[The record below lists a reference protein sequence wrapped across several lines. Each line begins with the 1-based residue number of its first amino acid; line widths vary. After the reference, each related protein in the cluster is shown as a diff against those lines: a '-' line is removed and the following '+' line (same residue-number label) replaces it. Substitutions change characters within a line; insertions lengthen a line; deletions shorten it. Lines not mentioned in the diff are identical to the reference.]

1 MKKILI
7 SIYIVSLLLSLASCK
22 QTVSNELASYTS
34 TVTGMGGE
42 ITVEVTFNKDTIQD
56 IQILSDNETAG
67 VGDKALE
74 LMRNKVLTT
83 QSISVDSVSGATIS
97 STALLSAIKDTIKQA
112 NLEDTFQNKSDS
124 ESTTST
130 YSIENYDYDVVVVGS
145 GIAGLCAGLKAQES
159 GANVAI
165 IEKLGIV
172 GGTSI
177 YSSGIFLVAEDN
189 DDYETVVDTWLS
201 RNKIQERNQVDETL
215 VSNMLSVGPD
225 LMDMIKNA
233 NVTYEMKND
242 VYFYPDPS
250 EKAIQNAIQIH
261 LASHETKQKGGELLI
276 SRLQEAFTNLGG
288 TIYLDTPATSLIEE
302 NGEIK
307 GVVSKTDTIEK
318 VFNAKS
324 VILATGDYAQNEDMT
339 KEICNIASNNYT
351 ATAIGNTGDGIT
363 MALEVGA
370 VLDDFQESMS
380 GIFAPDPYD
389 MPVVGQPY
397 NSYPYESILVDS
409 KGERKV
415 SETAGTHD
423 QMIYF
428 VEDGIA
434 DYAWVIMDQEIANNF
449 INLEEY
455 LNKCANGDKV
465 IQAYKEDSIEKLA
478 NDINID
484 PDVLQNTINEYNKMC
499 INGEDSDFN
508 KDAQYLS
515 AIDDGTYYAVK
526 EYNCTRG
533 NYGGILTN
541 QNGEVLREDGST
553 INGLYAA
560 GIISSGAYFG
570 DYYPGCEAL
579 SLGAHMGYIVG
590 LNATKYSKSLLKN

>member
-1 MKKILI
+1 MKKLLSITSIL
-7 SIYIVSLLLSLASCK
+7 SLLLSLTSCK
-22 QTVSNELASYTS
+22 TYTDEPISYTS
-34 TVTGMGGE
+34 TVTGMGGD
-42 ITVEVTFNKDTIQD
+42 ITIEVTFNGSNIQD
-56 IQILSDNETAG
+56 INILSDNETAG

-74 LMRNKVLTT
+74 LMREKVLSA
-83 QSISVDSVSGATIS
+83 QSTSVDNVSGATVS
-97 STALLSAIKDTIKQA
+97 SSAFLSAIKDTIKQA
-112 NLEDTFQNKSDS
+112 NLENAFSNKTNTETTDS
-124 ESTTST
+124 T
-130 YSIENYDYDVVVVGS
+130 ENYDYDVVVVGS

-177 YSSGIFLVAEDN
+177 YSSGIFLVAEN
-189 DDYETVVDTWLS
+189 SDDEETVINTWLS
-201 RNKIQERNQVDETL
+201 RNKIQERNQVNEEL
-215 VSNMLSVGPD
+215 VSSMLSVGPD
-225 LMDMIKNA
+225 LMNMIKDA
-233 NVTYEMKND
+233 SVTYEMKNE

-250 EKAIQNAIQIH
+250 EKAIQNASHIQ
-261 LASHETKQKGGELLI
+261 LASTETKQKGGEQLI
-276 SRLQEAFTNLGG
+276 RRLEEAFTQYGG

-302 NGEIK
+302 NGEIT
-307 GVVSKTDTIEK
+307 GVISKTDSSEK
-318 VFNAKS
+318 IFNAKA
-324 VILATGDYAQNEDMT
+324 VILATGDYAQNEEMT
-339 KEICNIASNNYT
+339 AEICSIASNNYT
-351 ATAIGNTGDGIT
+351 ATAISNTGDGIT

-397 NSYPYESILVDS
+397 NSYPYESLLVNS
-409 KGERKV
+409 NGERKV

-428 VEDGIA
+428 VEEDTA
-434 DYAWVIMDQEIANNF
+434 DFAWVIMDQEIANKF
-449 INLEEY
+449 IHLDEY
-455 LNKCANGDKV
+455 LNKCASGSTV
-465 IQAYKEDSIEKLA
+465 IQAYSEDSIEKLA
-478 NDINID
+478 EDIHVD
-484 PDVLQNTINEYNKMC
+484 PEVLQNTIDEYNQLCK
-499 INGEDSDFN
+499 NEEDSQFH

-515 AIDDGTYYAVK
+515 ALDDGTYYAVK

-541 QNGEVLREDGST
+541 QNGEVLREDNS
-553 INGLYAA
+553 IIKGLYAA

-590 LNATKYSKSLLKN
+590 FNAANYSK

>member
-1 MKKILI
+1 MKKLLS
-7 SIYIVSLLLSLASCK
+7 SIYIILSVISLASCK
-22 QTVSNELASYTS
+22 QATNELATYAS

-42 ITVEVTFNKDTIQD
+42 ITIEVTFNQDTIQD
-56 IQILSDNETAG
+56 INILSDNETAG

-74 LMRNKVLTT
+74 LMCNKVLTT
-83 QSISVDSVSGATIS
+83 QSISVDTVSGATIS
-97 STALLSAIKDTIKQA
+97 STAFLSAVKETIKQA
-112 NLEDTFQNKSDS
+112 NLEEHFKNKTDS

-130 YSIENYDYDVVVVGS
+130 YSIENHDYDVVVVGS

-177 YSSGIFLVAEDN
+177 YSSGIFLVAEDSN
-189 DDYETVVDTWLS
+189 EYETVVNTWLS
-201 RNKIQERNQVDETL
+201 RNKIQERNEVNKTL

-225 LMDMIKNA
+225 LMEMIKDA

-250 EKAIQNAIQIH
+250 EKAIQNANQIH

-276 SRLQEAFTNLGG
+276 SRLHEAFTSLGG

-318 VFNAKS
+318 VFNAKA
-324 VILATGDYAQNEDMT
+324 VILATGDYAQNEEMT
-339 KEICNIASNNYT
+339 AEICNIASNNYT

-363 MALEVGA
+363 MTLEVGA
-370 VLDDFQESMS
+370 ILDDFQESMS

-397 NSYPYESILVDS
+397 NSYPYESILVNS

-428 VEDGIA
+428 VEDGTA

-455 LNKCANGDKV
+455 LNRCASGDKV

-478 NDINID
+478 NDISID
-484 PDVLQNTINEYNKMC
+484 PEVLQNTIDEYNKMC
-499 INGEDSDFN
+499 VNGKDTDFN

-515 AIDDGTYYAVK
+515 AIDDGTYYAIK

-541 QNGEVLREDGST
+541 KNGEVIKEDNST
-553 INGLYAA
+553 IKGLYAA

-579 SLGAHMGYIVG
+579 SLGAHMGYITG
-590 LNATKYSKSLLKN
+590 LNAANYSKSFSKN

>member
-1 MKKILI
+1 MKKFLL
-7 SIYIVSLLLSLASCK
+7 SIYTISLLLSLASCK
-22 QTVSNELASYTS
+22 QTTNELATYTS

-42 ITVEVTFNKDTIQD
+42 ITIEVTFNQDTIQD
-56 IQILSDNETAG
+56 INILSDNETAG

-83 QSISVDSVSGATIS
+83 QSISVDTVTGATIS
-97 STALLSAIKDTIKQA
+97 SNAFLSAVKDTIKQA
-112 NLEDTFQNKSDS
+112 NLEEHFKNKTDS

-130 YSIENYDYDVVVVGS
+130 YSIENHDYDVVVVGS

-177 YSSGIFLVAEDN
+177 YSSGIFLVAEN
-189 DDYETVVDTWLS
+189 SNEYETVVNTWLS
-201 RNKIQERNQVDETL
+201 RNKIQERNEVDKTL

-225 LMDMIKNA
+225 LMEMIKDA

-242 VYFYPDPS
+242 VYFYPNPS
-250 EKAIQNAIQIH
+250 QKAIQNANQIH

-276 SRLQEAFTNLGG
+276 SRLHEAFTSLGG

-318 VFNAKS
+318 VFNAKA
-324 VILATGDYAQNEDMT
+324 VILATGDYAQNEEMT
-339 KEICNIASNNYT
+339 AEICNIASNNYT

-370 VLDDFQESMS
+370 ILDDFQESMS

-397 NSYPYESILVDS
+397 NSYPYESILVNS

-428 VEDGIA
+428 VEEGTA

-455 LNKCANGDKV
+455 LNRCASGDKV

-478 NDINID
+478 NDISID
-484 PDVLQNTINEYNKMC
+484 PEVLQNTIDEYNKMC
-499 INGEDSDFN
+499 VNGKDTDFN

-515 AIDDGTYYAVK
+515 AIDDGTYYAIK

-541 QNGEVLREDGST
+541 QNGEVIKEDNST
-553 INGLYAA
+553 IKGLYAA

-579 SLGAHMGYIVG
+579 SLGAHMGYITG
-590 LNATKYSKSLLKN
+590 LNAANYSKSFSKN

>member
-1 MKKILI
+1 MKKLLS
-7 SIYIVSLLLSLASCK
+7 SIYIILSVISLASCK
-22 QTVSNELASYTS
+22 QATNELATYAS

-42 ITVEVTFNKDTIQD
+42 ITIEVTFNQDTIQD
-56 IQILSDNETAG
+56 INILSDNETAG

-74 LMRNKVLTT
+74 LMCNKVLTT
-83 QSISVDSVSGATIS
+83 QSISVDTVSGATIS
-97 STALLSAIKDTIKQA
+97 STAFLSAVKETIKQA
-112 NLEDTFQNKSDS
+112 NLEEHFKNKTDS

-130 YSIENYDYDVVVVGS
+130 YSIENHDYDVVVVGS

-177 YSSGIFLVAEDN
+177 YSSGIFLVAEN
-189 DDYETVVDTWLS
+189 SNEYETVVNTWLS
-201 RNKIQERNQVDETL
+201 RNKIQERNEVDKTL

-225 LMDMIKNA
+225 LMEMIKDA

-242 VYFYPDPS
+242 VYFYPNPS
-250 EKAIQNAIQIH
+250 QKAIQNANQIH

-276 SRLQEAFTNLGG
+276 SRLHEAFTSLGG

-318 VFNAKS
+318 VFNAKA
-324 VILATGDYAQNEDMT
+324 VILATGDYAQNEEMT
-339 KEICNIASNNYT
+339 AEICNIASNNYT

-370 VLDDFQESMS
+370 ILDDFQESMS

-397 NSYPYESILVDS
+397 NSYPYESILVNS

-428 VEDGIA
+428 VEDGTA

-455 LNKCANGDKV
+455 LNRCASGDKV

-478 NDINID
+478 NDISID
-484 PDVLQNTINEYNKMC
+484 PEVLQNTIDEYNKMC
-499 INGEDSDFN
+499 MNGKDTDFN

-515 AIDDGTYYAVK
+515 AIDDGTYYAIK

-541 QNGEVLREDGST
+541 QNGEVIKEDNST
-553 INGLYAA
+553 IKGLYAA

-579 SLGAHMGYIVG
+579 SLGAHMGYITG
-590 LNATKYSKSLLKN
+590 LNAANYSKSFSKN

>member
-1 MKKILI
+1 MKKLLS
-7 SIYIVSLLLSLASCK
+7 SIYIILSVISLASCK
-22 QTVSNELASYTS
+22 QATNELATYAS

-42 ITVEVTFNKDTIQD
+42 ITIEVTFNQDTIQD
-56 IQILSDNETAG
+56 INILSDNETAG

-74 LMRNKVLTT
+74 LMCNKVLTT
-83 QSISVDSVSGATIS
+83 QSISVDTVSGATIS
-97 STALLSAIKDTIKQA
+97 STAFLSAVKETIKQA
-112 NLEDTFQNKSDS
+112 NLEEHFKNKTDS

-130 YSIENYDYDVVVVGS
+130 YSIENHDYDVVVVGS

-177 YSSGIFLVAEDN
+177 YSSGIFLVAEDSN
-189 DDYETVVDTWLS
+189 EYETVVNTWLS
-201 RNKIQERNQVDETL
+201 RNKIQERNEVNKTL

-225 LMDMIKNA
+225 LMEMIKDA

-250 EKAIQNAIQIH
+250 EKAIQNANQIH

-276 SRLQEAFTNLGG
+276 SRLHEAFTSLGG

-318 VFNAKS
+318 VFNAKA
-324 VILATGDYAQNEDMT
+324 VILATGDYAQNEEMT
-339 KEICNIASNNYT
+339 AEICNIASNNYT

-370 VLDDFQESMS
+370 ILDDFQESMS

-397 NSYPYESILVDS
+397 DSYPYESILVNS

-428 VEDGIA
+428 VEDGTA

-455 LNKCANGDKV
+455 LNRCASGDKV

-478 NDINID
+478 NDININ
-484 PDVLQNTINEYNKMC
+484 PEVLQNTIDEYNKMC
-499 INGEDSDFN
+499 VNGKDTDFN

-515 AIDDGTYYAVK
+515 AIDDGTYYAIK

-541 QNGEVLREDGST
+541 KNGEVIKEDNST
-553 INGLYAA
+553 IKGLYAA

-579 SLGAHMGYIVG
+579 SLGAHMGYITG
-590 LNATKYSKSLLKN
+590 LNAANYSKSFSKN

>member
-1 MKKILI
+1 MKKFLLSLYTI
-7 SIYIVSLLLSLASCK
+7 SLLLSLASCK
-22 QTVSNELASYTS
+22 QTTNELASYTS

-42 ITVEVTFNKDTIQD
+42 ITIEVTFNQDTIQD
-56 IQILSDNETAG
+56 INILSDNETAG

-83 QSISVDSVSGATIS
+83 QSISVDTVSGATIS
-97 STALLSAIKDTIKQA
+97 SNAFLSAVKDTIKQA
-112 NLEDTFQNKSDS
+112 TLEEHFKNKTDL
-124 ESTTST
+124 ENTTST
-130 YSIENYDYDVVVVGS
+130 YSIENHDYDVVVVGS

-189 DDYETVVDTWLS
+189 NEYETVVNTWLS
-201 RNKIQERNQVDETL
+201 RNKIQERNEVNKTL

-225 LMDMIKNA
+225 LMEMIKDA

-250 EKAIQNAIQIH
+250 EKAIQNANHIH

-318 VFNAKS
+318 VFNAKA
-324 VILATGDYAQNEDMT
+324 VILATGDYAQNQEIT
-339 KEICNIASNNYT
+339 EEICNIASNNYT

-363 MALEVGA
+363 MALDVGA

-397 NSYPYESILVDS
+397 NSYPYESILVNS

-428 VEDGIA
+428 VEDGTA

-449 INLEEY
+449 IHLEEY
-455 LNKCANGDKV
+455 LNRCASGDKV

-478 NDINID
+478 NDISID
-484 PDVLQNTINEYNKMC
+484 SEVLQNTIDEYNKMC
-499 INGEDSDFN
+499 MNGEDTDFS

-541 QNGEVLREDGST
+541 QNGEVIKEDNST
-553 INGLYAA
+553 IKGLYAA

-579 SLGAHMGYIVG
+579 SLGAHMGYIAG
-590 LNATKYSKSLLKN
+590 LNATNYSKSISKN

>member
-1 MKKILI
+1 MKKLLSFTYIL
-7 SIYIVSLLLSLASCK
+7 SLLLSLTSCK
-22 QTVSNELASYTS
+22 TNTNEPVSYTS
-34 TVTGMGGE
+34 TVTGMGGD
-42 ITVEVTFNKDTIQD
+42 ITIEVTFKGNNIQD
-56 IQILSDNETAG
+56 INILSDNETAG

-74 LMRNKVLTT
+74 LMREKVLSA
-83 QSISVDSVSGATIS
+83 QSTSVDNVSGATVS
-97 STALLSAIKDTIKQA
+97 SSAFLSAIKDTIKQA
-112 NLEDTFQNKSDS
+112 NLENAFSNKTNTETTDS
-124 ESTTST
+124 T
-130 YSIENYDYDVVVVGS
+130 ENYDYDVVVVGS

-177 YSSGIFLVAEDN
+177 YSSGIFLVAEN
-189 DDYETVVDTWLS
+189 SDDEETVINTWLS
-201 RNKIQERNQVDETL
+201 RNKIQERNQVNEEL
-215 VSNMLSVGPD
+215 VSSMLSVGPD
-225 LMDMIKNA
+225 LMNMIKDA
-233 NVTYEMKND
+233 SVTYEMKNE

-250 EKAIQNAIQIH
+250 EKAIQNASHIQ
-261 LASHETKQKGGELLI
+261 LASTETKQKGGEQLI
-276 SRLQEAFTNLGG
+276 RCLKEAFTQYGG

-302 NGEIK
+302 NGEIT
-307 GVVSKTDTIEK
+307 GVISKTDSSEK
-318 VFNAKS
+318 IFNAKA
-324 VILATGDYAQNEDMT
+324 VILATGDYAQNEEMT
-339 KEICNIASNNYT
+339 AEICSIASNNYT
-351 ATAIGNTGDGIT
+351 ATAISNTGDGIT

-397 NSYPYESILVDS
+397 NSYPYESLLVNS
-409 KGERKV
+409 NGERKV

-428 VEDGIA
+428 VEEDTA
-434 DYAWVIMDQEIANNF
+434 DFAWVIMDQEIANKF
-449 INLEEY
+449 IHLDEY
-455 LNKCANGDKV
+455 LNKCASGSTV
-465 IQAYKEDSIEKLA
+465 IQAYSEDSIEKLA
-478 NDINID
+478 EDIHVD
-484 PDVLQNTINEYNKMC
+484 PEVLQNTIDEYNQLC
-499 INGEDSDFN
+499 ENEEDSQFH
-508 KDAQYLS
+508 KDAKYLS
-515 AIDDGTYYAVK
+515 ALDDGTYYAVK

-541 QNGEVLREDGST
+541 QNGEVLREDNS
-553 INGLYAA
+553 IIKGLYAA

-590 LNATKYSKSLLKN
+590 LNAANYSK

>member
-1 MKKILI
+1 MKKLLS
-7 SIYIVSLLLSLASCK
+7 SIYIILSVISLASCK
-22 QTVSNELASYTS
+22 QATNELATYAS

-42 ITVEVTFNKDTIQD
+42 ITIEVTFNQDTIQD
-56 IQILSDNETAG
+56 INILSDNETAG

-74 LMRNKVLTT
+74 LMCNKVLTT
-83 QSISVDSVSGATIS
+83 QSISVDTVSGATIS
-97 STALLSAIKDTIKQA
+97 STAFLSAVKETIKQA
-112 NLEDTFQNKSDS
+112 NLEEHFKNKTDS

-130 YSIENYDYDVVVVGS
+130 YSIENHDYDVVVVGS

-177 YSSGIFLVAEDN
+177 YSSGIFLVAEDSN
-189 DDYETVVDTWLS
+189 EYETVVNTWLS
-201 RNKIQERNQVDETL
+201 RNKIQERNEVNKTL

-225 LMDMIKNA
+225 LMEMIKDA

-250 EKAIQNAIQIH
+250 EKAIQNANHIH
-261 LASHETKQKGGELLI
+261 LASHEAKQKGGELLI
-276 SRLQEAFTNLGG
+276 SRLHEAFTSLGG

-318 VFNAKS
+318 VFNAKA
-324 VILATGDYAQNEDMT
+324 VILATGDYAQNEEMT
-339 KEICNIASNNYT
+339 AEICNIASNNYT

-370 VLDDFQESMS
+370 ILDDFQESMS

-397 NSYPYESILVDS
+397 DSYPYESILVNS

-428 VEDGIA
+428 VEDGTA

-455 LNKCANGDKV
+455 LNRCASGDKV

-478 NDINID
+478 NDININ
-484 PDVLQNTINEYNKMC
+484 PEVLQNTIDEYNKMC
-499 INGEDSDFN
+499 VNGKDTDFN

-515 AIDDGTYYAVK
+515 AIDDGTYYAIK

-541 QNGEVLREDGST
+541 KNGEVIKEDNST
-553 INGLYAA
+553 IKGLYAA

-579 SLGAHMGYIVG
+579 SLGAHMGYITG
-590 LNATKYSKSLLKN
+590 LNAANYSKSFSKN

>member
-1 MKKILI
+1 MKKLLS
-7 SIYIVSLLLSLASCK
+7 SIYIILSVISLASCK
-22 QTVSNELASYTS
+22 QATNELATYAS

-42 ITVEVTFNKDTIQD
+42 ITIEVTFNQDTIQD
-56 IQILSDNETAG
+56 INILSDNETAG

-74 LMRNKVLTT
+74 LMCNKVLTT
-83 QSISVDSVSGATIS
+83 QSISVDTVSGATIS
-97 STALLSAIKDTIKQA
+97 STAFLSAVKETIKQA
-112 NLEDTFQNKSDS
+112 NLEEHFKNKTDS

-130 YSIENYDYDVVVVGS
+130 YSIENHDYDVVVVGS

-177 YSSGIFLVAEDN
+177 YSSGIFLVAEN
-189 DDYETVVDTWLS
+189 SNEYETVVNTWLS
-201 RNKIQERNQVDETL
+201 RNKIQERNEVNKTL

-225 LMDMIKNA
+225 LMEMIKDA

-250 EKAIQNAIQIH
+250 QKAIQNANQIH

-276 SRLQEAFTNLGG
+276 SRLHEAFTSLGG

-318 VFNAKS
+318 IFNAKA
-324 VILATGDYAQNEDMT
+324 VILATGDYAQNEEMT
-339 KEICNIASNNYT
+339 AEICNIASNNYT

-370 VLDDFQESMS
+370 ILDDFQESMS

-397 NSYPYESILVDS
+397 DSYPYESILVNS

-428 VEDGIA
+428 VEDGTA
-434 DYAWVIMDQEIANNF
+434 DYAWVSMDQEIANNF

-455 LNKCANGDKV
+455 LNRCASGDKV

-478 NDINID
+478 NDISID
-484 PDVLQNTINEYNKMC
+484 PEVLQNTIDEYNKMC
-499 INGEDSDFN
+499 VNGKDTDFN

-515 AIDDGTYYAVK
+515 AIDDGTYYAIK

-541 QNGEVLREDGST
+541 KNGEVIKEDNST
-553 INGLYAA
+553 IKGLYAA

-579 SLGAHMGYIVG
+579 SLGAHMGYITG
-590 LNATKYSKSLLKN
+590 LNAANYSKSFSKN

>member
-1 MKKILI
+1 MKKFLLSLYTI
-7 SIYIVSLLLSLASCK
+7 SLLLSLASCK
-22 QTVSNELASYTS
+22 QATNELASYTS

-42 ITVEVTFNKDTIQD
+42 ITIEVTFNQDTIQD
-56 IQILSDNETAG
+56 INILSDNETAG

-74 LMRNKVLTT
+74 LMCNKVLTT
-83 QSISVDSVSGATIS
+83 QSISVDTVSGATIS
-97 STALLSAIKDTIKQA
+97 STAFLSAVKDTIKQA
-112 NLEDTFQNKSDS
+112 NLEEHFKNKTDS

-130 YSIENYDYDVVVVGS
+130 YSIENHDYDVVVVGS

-177 YSSGIFLVAEDN
+177 YSSGIFLVAEN
-189 DDYETVVDTWLS
+189 SNEYETVVNTWLS
-201 RNKIQERNQVDETL
+201 RNKIQERNEVDKTL

-225 LMDMIKNA
+225 LMEMIKDA
-233 NVTYEMKND
+233 NVTYEMKNK

-250 EKAIQNAIQIH
+250 QKAIQNANQIH

-276 SRLQEAFTNLGG
+276 SRLHEAFTSLGG

-318 VFNAKS
+318 IFNAKA
-324 VILATGDYAQNEDMT
+324 VILATGDYAQNEEMT
-339 KEICNIASNNYT
+339 AEICNIASNNYT

-370 VLDDFQESMS
+370 ILDDFQESMS

-397 NSYPYESILVDS
+397 NSYPYESILVNS

-428 VEDGIA
+428 VEEGTA

-455 LNKCANGDKV
+455 LNRCASGDKV

-478 NDINID
+478 NDISID
-484 PDVLQNTINEYNKMC
+484 PEVLQNTIDEYNKMC
-499 INGEDSDFN
+499 VNGKDTDFN

-515 AIDDGTYYAVK
+515 AIDDGTYYAIK

-541 QNGEVLREDGST
+541 QNGEVIKEDNST
-553 INGLYAA
+553 IKGLYAA

-579 SLGAHMGYIVG
+579 SLGAHMGYITG
-590 LNATKYSKSLLKN
+590 LNATNYSKSFSKN